1 VRSVKNIKLP
11 GDGGGNLE
19 VGERG
24 DIARRTRRFLGGYE
38 KPCWDQV
45 MPKVMFPC
53 LSLPILRV
61 LRAMS
66 PLPLR
71 VAALRL
77 KIPCAVT
84 RLRIYL
90 QSFNCIMESRRDVFQ
105 GIADPTRRAILTLL
119 AVQALTPGAIA
130 DNFKSSRQTIS
141 KHIQIL
147 TECELLKPEQN
158 GREIYYHLN
167 AKKMTEV
174 ADFIKPFRKLWDDRF
189 NKLEIIMKSYK
200 SKK

>member
-1 VRSVKNIKLP
+1 
-11 GDGGGNLE
+11 
-19 VGERG
+19 
-24 DIARRTRRFLGGYE
+24 
-38 KPCWDQV
+38 
-45 MPKVMFPC
+45 
-53 LSLPILRV
+53 
-61 LRAMS
+61 
-66 PLPLR
+66 
-71 VAALRL
+71 
-77 KIPCAVT
+77 
-84 RLRIYL
+84 
-90 QSFNCIMESRRDVFQ
+90 MESRRDVFQ